1 MDSVIVECISKSNVL
16 ERELLKS
23 LGNQISFGCLMITLI
38 FPEVSTWSFYFISTI
53 GWGGGGGCF
62 VVNNFRGH

>member
-16 ERELLKS
+16 EWELLKS
-23 LGNQISFGCLMITLI
+23 LGNQISFGYLMITLI
-38 FPEVSTWSFYFISTI
+38 SPEVSTWSFYFISTI
-53 GWGGGGGCF
+53 GWEGGGGYF

>member
-23 LGNQISFGCLMITLI
+23 LGNKISFGCLMITLI
-38 FPEVSTWSFYFISTI
+38 SPEVSTWSFYFISTI
-53 GWGGGGGCF
+53 GWEGGGGYF